1 VSGPSGPVRAEPPP
15 DGAGRGGRGGRW
27 SVPVPTWRLV
37 AAAAVGSLVVLLLP
51 VGPPAGL
58 WVVNGVLLLAAV
70 ADWVLAVRP
79 DDLRVERDLPGIVPL
94 GHQAQ
99 VTWSI
104 SHRPQRD
111 PSYRRDPA
119 RGRRDPARG
128 RRDPGRG
135 RGVPVLG
142 GRGMRVRVADEL
154 APSLGAVTRRVRVV
168 VPVRGRAV
176 AATTVRPSRRGRFE
190 PAEVV
195 VRVEGPLGLVG
206 RQGRRRV
213 EGVLRVYPPFDS
225 RDEAELRVN
234 KARILEVGLRSAQGR
249 GGGTEFDSMREYG
262 VDDEFRRIDWA
273 ATARSGKTIVR
284 TYRAERNQ
292 TVLLLL
298 DSGRTMAGRVAEVPR
313 LDHAMDAVMMLTS
326 LATRLGD
333 RAGLVA
339 FDREVR
345 AVVAP
350 GHARDQLSR
359 VTEAMYQLQPL
370 LVESD
375 YRGAFAETLARFRRR
390 AMLVVLTEL
399 AEQAVSET
407 LLPALPLIARHHLVV
422 VASVAD
428 PEVRGWA
435 SATPVEP
442 AAAYRKAAAVAALS
456 DRRRTVA
463 RLRGLGAVVV
473 DAPPGRLAPDLA
485 DAYLRVK
492 ATGRL

>member
-1 VSGPSGPVRAEPPP
+1 VTTPSAPEPA
-15 DGAGRGGRGGRW
+15 DSGGRW
-27 SVPVPTWRLV
+27 GWPVLTWRLV
-37 AAAAVGSLVVLLLP
+37 VAAAVGSLVVLLLP
-51 VGPPAGL
+51 VRPPLGL
-58 WVVNGVLLLAAV
+58 WVVNGVLLVAAV
-70 ADWVLAVRP
+70 VDWWLAVP
-79 DDLRVERDLPGIVPL
+79 PSEVEVERELPGIVPL
-94 GHQAQ
+94 GAEAR
-99 VTWSI
+99 VVWRI
-104 SHRPQRD
+104 SHRG
-111 PSYRRDPA
+111 
-119 RGRRDPARG
+119 GRSAPF
-128 RRDPGRG
+128 GRG
-135 RGVPVLG
+135 I
-142 GRGMRVRVADEL
+142 RVRVADEL
-154 APSLGAVTRRVRVV
+154 APSLAAGTRRVRVV
-168 VPVRGRAV
+168 VPPMGRV
-176 AATTVRPSRRGRFE
+176 TAATVVRPSRRGRFTPSE
-190 PAEVV
+190 IV
-195 VRVEGPLGLVG
+195 VRVEGPLGLVA

-213 EGVLRVYPPFDS
+213 PGVVRVYPPFDS

-249 GGGTEFDSMREYG
+249 GGGTEFDSLREYG

-273 ATARSGKTIVR
+273 ATARSGKPIVR

-298 DSGRTMAGRVAEVPR
+298 DSGRTMAGRVADVPR

-345 AVVAP
+345 AVVGP

-407 LLPALPLIARHHLVV
+407 LLPALPLIARDHLVV

-435 SATPVEP
+435 LATPVEP
-442 AAAYRKAAAVAALS
+442 GAAYRKAAAVAALA

>member
-1 VSGPSGPVRAEPPP
+1 
-15 DGAGRGGRGGRW
+15 
-27 SVPVPTWRLV
+27 VPVLTWRLV

-51 VGPPAGL
+51 VPPPLGL
-58 WVVNGVLLLAAV
+58 WVVNGILLVAAV
-70 ADWVLAVRP
+70 ADWLLAVRP
-79 DDLRVERDLPGIVPL
+79 ADLEVERELPGIVPL
-94 GHQAQ
+94 GAEARI
-99 VTWSI
+99 TWRI
-104 SHRPQRD
+104 SHRPGPDPGAEGSAGPGRD
-111 PSYRRDPA
+111 PRPA
-119 RGRRDPARG
+119 VLA
-128 RRDPGRG
+128 GRG
-135 RGVPVLG
+135 I
-142 GRGMRVRVADEL
+142 RVRVADEL
-154 APSLGAVTRRVRVV
+154 APSLGAVTRRARVV
-168 VPVRGRAV
+168 VPPRGT
-176 AATTVRPSRRGRFE
+176 AAAETLIRPSRRGRFA
-190 PAEVV
+190 PTEVV
-195 VRVEGPLGLVG
+195 VRVEGPLGLAA
-206 RQGRRRV
+206 RQGRRRMP
-213 EGVLRVYPPFDS
+213 GVLRVYPPFES

-249 GGGTEFDSMREYG
+249 GGGTEFDSLREYG

-273 ATARSGKTIVR
+273 ATARSAKTIVR

-298 DSGRTMAGRVAEVPR
+298 DSGRTMAGRVADVPR
-313 LDHAMDAVMMLTS
+313 LDHAMDAVMLLTS

-345 AVVAP
+345 AVVGP
-350 GHARDQLSR
+350 GHARDQLAR

-375 YRGAFAETLARFRRR
+375 YRGAFAETLTRFRRR

-399 AEQAVSET
+399 AEQAATET
-407 LLPALPLIARHHLVV
+407 LLPALPLIARDHLVV

-435 SATPVEP
+435 LATPVEP
-442 AAAYRKAAAVAALS
+442 GAAYRKAAAVAALA

-473 DAPPGRLAPDLA
+473 DAPPGRLAPELA

>member
-1 VSGPSGPVRAEPPP
+1 MTSPPP
-15 DGAGRGGRGGRW
+15 APGGPAGARGW
-27 SVPVPTWRLV
+27 PVPTWRLV
-37 AAAAVGSLVVLLLP
+37 VAAGVGSLVVLVLP
-51 VGPPAGL
+51 VRPPLGL
-58 WVVNGVLLLAAV
+58 WLVNGVLLVAAV
-70 ADWVLAVRP
+70 VDWLLAVRP
-79 DDLRVERDLPGIVPL
+79 GELEVERELPGIVPL
-94 GHQAQ
+94 RAEGR
-99 VTWSI
+99 VVWRV
-104 SHRPQRD
+104 SHRAGP
-111 PSYRRDPA
+111 
-119 RGRRDPARG
+119 GRRG
-128 RRDPGRG
+128 LGPGG
-135 RGVPVLG
+135 RGV
-142 GRGMRVRVADEL
+142 RVRLADEL
-154 APSLGAVTRRVRVV
+154 APSLGAVTRRARLV
-168 VPVRGRAV
+168 VPARGRAV
-176 AATTVRPSRRGRFE
+176 AATMLRPTRRGRFT
-190 PAEVV
+190 PTEVV
-195 VRVEGPLGLVG
+195 LRVEGPLGLAA
-206 RQGRRRV
+206 RQGRRRLP
-213 EGVLRVYPPFDS
+213 GVLRVYPPFDS

-249 GGGTEFDSMREYG
+249 GGGTEFDSLREYG

-273 ATARSGKTIVR
+273 ATARSGKPIVR

-350 GHARDQLSR
+350 GHARDQLAR

-375 YRGAFAETLARFRRR
+375 YRGAFAESLARFRRR

-399 AEQAVSET
+399 AEQAVAET
-407 LLPALPLIARHHLVV
+407 LLPALPLIARDHLVV

-435 SATPVEP
+435 LATPAEP
-442 AAAYRKAAAVAALS
+442 GAAYRKAAAVASLA

-485 DAYLRVK
+485 DAYLRAK

>member
-1 VSGPSGPVRAEPPP
+1 MSGPSPPGP
-15 DGAGRGGRGGRW
+15 AGPGPGGRW
-27 SVPVPTWRLV
+27 GVPVPAWRLV
-37 AAAAVGSLVVLLLP
+37 LAAAVGSLAVLLVP
-51 VGPPAGL
+51 VRPPLGL
-58 WVVNGVLLLAAV
+58 WLVNGVLLVAAV
-70 ADWVLAVRP
+70 ADWLLAVRP
-79 DDLRVERDLPGIVPL
+79 GELEVERELPGIVPL
-94 GHQAQ
+94 GAEARILWRVAQAG
-99 VTWSI
+99 S
-104 SHRPQRD
+104 
-111 PSYRRDPA
+111 
-119 RGRRDPARG
+119 GG
-128 RRDPGRG
+128 GGGRG
-135 RGVPVLG
+135 SLG
-142 GRGMRVRVADEL
+142 GRGGRVRLADEL

-168 VPVRGRAV
+168 VPARGTVA
-176 AATTVRPSRRGRFE
+176 AATTIRPSRRGRFA
-190 PAEVV
+190 PTEVV
-195 VRVEGPLGLVG
+195 LRVEGPLGLVA
-206 RQGRRRV
+206 RQGRRSLP
-213 EGVLRVYPPFDS
+213 GVLRVYPPFDS
-225 RDEAELRVN
+225 RDEAELRVD

-249 GGGTEFDSMREYG
+249 GGGTEFDSLREYG
-262 VDDEFRRIDWA
+262 VDDEFQRIDWA
-273 ATARSGKTIVR
+273 ATARSGKPIVR

-298 DSGRTMAGRVAEVPR
+298 DSGRTMAGRVADVPR
-313 LDHAMDAVMMLTS
+313 LDHAMDAVMMLTW

-345 AVVAP
+345 AVVGP

-375 YRGAFAETLARFRRR
+375 YRGAFAETLGRFRRR

-407 LLPALPLIARHHLVV
+407 LLPALPLIARDHLVV

-435 SATPVEP
+435 LATPVEP
-442 AAAYRKAAAVAALS
+442 GAAYRKAAAVAALA

>member
-1 VSGPSGPVRAEPPP
+1 M
-15 DGAGRGGRGGRW
+15 

-37 AAAAVGSLVVLLLP
+37 VAAGVGSLAVLLVP
-51 VGPPAGL
+51 VRPPLGL
-58 WVVNGVLLLAAV
+58 WVVNGVLLGAAV
-70 ADWVLAVRP
+70 VDWLLAVRP
-79 DDLRVERDLPGIVPL
+79 GELEVERDLPGIVPL
-94 GHQAQ
+94 GAGAR
-99 VTWSI
+99 VVWRV
-104 SHRPQRD
+104 SH
-111 PSYRRDPA
+111 
-119 RGRRDPARG
+119 GRRGG
-128 RRDPGRG
+128 RWSPGG
-135 RGVPVLG
+135 RGV
-142 GRGMRVRVADEL
+142 RVRLADEL
-154 APSLGAVTRRVRVV
+154 APSLRAVTRRVRVV
-168 VPVRGRAV
+168 VPARGRV
-176 AATTVRPSRRGRFE
+176 TAATTIRPSRRGRFT
-190 PAEVV
+190 PTEVV
-195 VRVEGPLGLVG
+195 LRVEGPLGLAA
-206 RQGRRRV
+206 RQGRRRLP
-213 EGVLRVYPPFDS
+213 GVLRVYPPFDS
-225 RDEAELRVN
+225 RDVAELRVN

-249 GGGTEFDSMREYG
+249 GGGTEFDSLREYG

-273 ATARSGKTIVR
+273 ATARSGKPIVR

-298 DSGRTMAGRVAEVPR
+298 DSGRTMAGRVADVPR

-345 AVVAP
+345 AVVGP

-407 LLPALPLIARHHLVV
+407 LLPALPLIARDHLVV

-435 SATPVEP
+435 LATPVEP
-442 AAAYRKAAAVAALS
+442 GAAYRKAAAVAALA

-485 DAYLRVK
+485 DAYLRAK

>member
-1 VSGPSGPVRAEPPP
+1 VSA
-15 DGAGRGGRGGRW
+15 W

-37 AAAAVGSLVVLLLP
+37 VAAAVGSLAVLLVP
-51 VGPPAGL
+51 VRPPLGL
-58 WVVNGVLLLAAV
+58 WVVDGVLLAAAV
-70 ADWVLAVRP
+70 ADWLLAVRP
-79 DDLRVERDLPGIVPL
+79 GELEVERELPGIVPL
-94 GHQAQ
+94 GAEARI
-99 VTWSI
+99 VWRVSDRGTGGRW
-104 SHRPQRD
+104 RP
-111 PSYRRDPA
+111 
-119 RGRRDPARG
+119 G
-128 RRDPGRG
+128 G
-135 RGVPVLG
+135 RGV
-142 GRGMRVRVADEL
+142 RVRLADEL
-154 APSLGAVTRRVRVV
+154 APSLGL
-168 VPVRGRAV
+168 V
-176 AATTVRPSRRGRFE
+176 A
-190 PAEVV
+190 
-195 VRVEGPLGLVG
+195 
-206 RQGRRRV
+206 RQGRRRLP
-213 EGVLRVYPPFDS
+213 GVLRVYPPFDS

-249 GGGTEFDSMREYG
+249 GGGTEFDSLREYG

-273 ATARSGKTIVR
+273 ATARSGKPIVR

-298 DSGRTMAGRVAEVPR
+298 DSGRTMAGRVADVPR

-345 AVVAP
+345 AVVGP

-375 YRGAFAETLARFRRR
+375 YRGAFAETLGRFRRR

-407 LLPALPLIARHHLVV
+407 LLPALPLIARDHLVV

-435 SATPVEP
+435 LATPVEP
-442 AAAYRKAAAVAALS
+442 GAAYRKAAAVAALA

-463 RLRGLGAVVV
+463 RLRGLGALVV
-473 DAPPGRLAPDLA
+473 DAPPGRLAPELA

>member
-1 VSGPSGPVRAEPPP
+1 
-15 DGAGRGGRGGRW
+15 
-27 SVPVPTWRLV
+27 
-37 AAAAVGSLVVLLLP
+37 
-51 VGPPAGL
+51 
-58 WVVNGVLLLAAV
+58 
-70 ADWVLAVRP
+70 
-79 DDLRVERDLPGIVPL
+79 
-94 GHQAQ
+94 
-99 VTWSI
+99 
-104 SHRPQRD
+104 
-111 PSYRRDPA
+111 
-119 RGRRDPARG
+119 
-128 RRDPGRG
+128 
-135 RGVPVLG
+135 
-142 GRGMRVRVADEL
+142 
-154 APSLGAVTRRVRVV
+154 
-168 VPVRGRAV
+168 
-176 AATTVRPSRRGRFE
+176 
-190 PAEVV
+190 
-195 VRVEGPLGLVG
+195 
-206 RQGRRRV
+206 
-213 EGVLRVYPPFDS
+213 
-225 RDEAELRVN
+225 
-234 KARILEVGLRSAQGR
+234 
-249 GGGTEFDSMREYG
+249 
-262 VDDEFRRIDWA
+262 
-273 ATARSGKTIVR
+273 
-284 TYRAERNQ
+284 
-292 TVLLLL
+292 
-298 DSGRTMAGRVAEVPR
+298 
-313 LDHAMDAVMMLTS
+313 MDAVMLLTS

-370 LVESD
+370 LAESD

-407 LLPALPLIARHHLVV
+407 LLPALPLIARDHLVV

-435 SATPVEP
+435 LATPTEP
-442 AAAYRKAAAVAALS
+442 GAAYRKAAAVATLA